1 MYRSLTPPLVH
12 ITQPSCRVQIPVSL
26 PTGTGQA
33 VAFRKPHGIHDLK
46 AWCPQDSK
54 GRGPS
59 LTASVVQQD
68 LEKRRV
74 AMASVHRHARFG
86 ATLVKRTS
94 QGINMGRSKI
104 TAAPAAPRN
113 VARNAKHHV
122 RRCIQSQIYALL
134 PVLRR
139 AAAEAELFILPMSTS
154 RQTLIVTELN
164 FISGSP
170 LHHHSSSRLLQH
182 K

>member
-1 MYRSLTPPLVH
+1 MHVYATILLCANRCV
-12 ITQPSCRVQIPVSL
+12 IPYEHWA
-26 PTGTGQA
+26 T
-33 VAFRKPHGIHDLK
+33 VAFCEPLSIRNLK
-46 AWCPQDSK
+46 TWHPQDTK

-68 LEKRRV
+68 LEKRRA

-122 RRCIQSQIYALL
+122 RQCIQSQ
-134 PVLRR
+134 P
-139 AAAEAELFILPMSTS
+139 
-154 RQTLIVTELN
+154 
-164 FISGSP
+164 
-170 LHHHSSSRLLQH
+170 
-182 K
+182 